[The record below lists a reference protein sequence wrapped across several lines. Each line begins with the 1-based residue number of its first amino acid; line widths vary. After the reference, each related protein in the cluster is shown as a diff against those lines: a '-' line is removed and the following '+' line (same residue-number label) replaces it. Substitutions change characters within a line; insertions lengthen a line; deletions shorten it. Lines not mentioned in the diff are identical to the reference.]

1 MKNLFSFMLAS
12 ALCAVLAGCGGDD
25 SQSSANAG
33 GETEKPAQ
41 EVAQKPI
48 ERSVEKPKDP
58 ALEKAE
64 KEVEAMSLKDF
75 VVLFEND
82 GCFKVD
88 TNQTAKLACEG
99 KFEPYA
105 KELYSSQSS
114 LKNGAD
120 NVLYLYYELDFI
132 NDYFK
137 KNKKLGSVS
146 DMLASKS
153 NISDINKNIWRRAG
167 VIFINGYGKY
177 LIIRDSDI
185 DVENSTITLSEM
197 DQDIYDKV
205 DKISKDL
212 GDTYFITSDHYFSNF
227 HNKKLAREAEL
238 KDIYR
243 ELAYEKGELKGAV
256 FEIKDGKYVVKFPL
270 ADAMKANIKK
280 ARQILKKL

>member
-1 MKNLFSFMLAS
+1 MDMKNLFSFMLAS

-120 NVLYLYYELDFI
+120 NVLYLYYDLKFI

-146 DMLASKS
+146 DMLASNS
-153 NISDINKNIWRRAG
+153 NIPDINKNIWRRAG
-167 VIFINGYGKY
+167 VIFIEGFGKY

-212 GDTYFITSDHYFSNF
+212 GDKYFITNQIPYF
-227 HNKKLAREAEL
+227 HDEKLAREAEL
-238 KDIYR
+238 RHIYR

-280 ARQILKKL
+280 AMKAMKR

>member
-1 MKNLFSFMLAS
+1 MDMKNLFSFMLAS

-120 NVLYLYYELDFI
+120 NVLYLYYDLKFI
-132 NDYFK
+132 DDYFK
-137 KNKKLGSVS
+137 KNKKLGSAS
-146 DMLASKS
+146 DMLASNS
-153 NISDINKNIWRRAG
+153 NIPDINKNIWRRAG
-167 VIFINGYGKY
+167 IIFISGFGKY

-205 DKISKDL
+205 RKISIDL
-212 GDTYFITSDHYFSNF
+212 GEYHDYFSEF
-227 HNKKLAREAEL
+227 HNKKLVREAEL
-238 KDIYR
+238 RDIYR

-270 ADAMKANIKK
+270 ANAVKANTKK
-280 ARQILKKL
+280 VMRGFR

>member
-120 NVLYLYYELDFI
+120 NVLYLYYDLKFI
-132 NDYFK
+132 DDYFK
-137 KNKKLGSVS
+137 KNKKLGSAS

-167 VIFINGYGKY
+167 IIFITGFGKY

-205 DKISKDL
+205 RKISIDL
-212 GDTYFITSDHYFSNF
+212 GEYDDYFSYF
-227 HNKKLAREAEL
+227 HDKKVVREDEL
-238 KDIYR
+238 RHIYR

-270 ADAMKANIKK
+270 ANAERANAKK
-280 ARQILKKL
+280 VTKEIRSNFRF